1 MKTKI
6 LVALILIFSLLSF
19 TFASH
24 DPMHSE
30 ESVQGCT
37 DSSASNYNPSAD
49 TDDGSCEYDEYGCT
63 DPGASNYNANAT
75 TDDGSCY
82 YDEYGC
88 TDSTAENYNPSATT
102 DDGSC
107 YYAEYGCTDPK
118 AKNFD
123 ANATVDDGSCDY
135 ATCGDG
141 TCDLNTE
148 RCSCAADC
156 GDGGPICREK
166 PPVTYRFCGDPKA
179 LNDETQADCRKNNN
193 ARPQDPCVRDDNLC
207 RYPEPTTT
215 TTTTTGGT
223 VGGLI
228 TLCVRQNSR
237 ASLYF
242 DEMPDLSTSTKIAA
256 FNKTYGGIMCTN

>member
-6 LVALILIFSLLSF
+6 LIGLVLIFSLLSF

-63 DPGASNYNANAT
+63 DSTAENYNANAT
-75 TDDGSCY
+75 VDDGSC
-82 YDEYGC
+82 
-88 TDSTAENYNPSATT
+88 N
-102 DDGSC
+102 
-107 YYAEYGCTDPK
+107 YAEYGCTDNN
-118 AKNFD
+118 ARNFN

-135 ATCGDG
+135 GTCGDG
-141 TCDLNTE
+141 TCNLSTE
-148 RCSCAADC
+148 MCSCKADC
-156 GDGGPICREK
+156 GDGDGSCKEK
-166 PPVTYRFCGDPKA
+166 PPVTYRYCGDKKA

-207 RYPEPTTT
+207 RYPEPPI
-215 TTTTTGGT
+215 TTTTTGGV
-223 VGGLI
+223 VGAA
-228 TLCVRQNSR
+228 TQCVSQNSR

-242 DEMPDLSTSTKIAA
+242 SEMPDLSTPSKIAD
-256 FNKTYGGIMCTN
+256 FNKTYAKIMCTN